1 MLLCVRISITSLN
14 TADTVGTLT
23 SVPEATNGVLAV
35 CTGNVI
41 SLVCT
46 HSNVAAGFS
55 RWIVPGVSQCI
66 VAHDGTE
73 PDPCGEFTFSMVSD
87 TSGPALTSTAQT
99 MATES
104 LDGTVV
110 VCRAGGLLV
119 SPLVGNITIRILGK
133 NLASLS
139 RILGK
144 NLASLFSCSC

>member
-1 MLLCVRISITSLN
+1 MNI
-14 TADTVGTLT
+14 AGTVGTLT

-35 CTGNVI
+35 CTGDVI

-55 RWIVPGVSQCI
+55 RWTVPGVSQCI

-87 TSGPALTSTAQT
+87 TSGPALTSTARAT
-99 MATES
+99 ATEL

-110 VCRAGGLLV
+110 VCRAGGLV
-119 SPLVGNITIRILGK
+119 SSPQVGNITIKILGK

-139 RILGK
+139 
-144 NLASLFSCSC
+144 SCSC